1 MEFIQYLI
9 EEYSLEYRALRNCS
23 EEVRGKVSVYMIWGK
38 GVHSNKYT
46 SQFAA
51 SHGDSLSYDFRAS
64 LSMRR

>member
-23 EEVRGKVSVYMIWGK
+23 EEVRGKVSVYMIWAK
-38 GVHSNKYT
+38 GVHSIKYT

-51 SHGDSLSYDFRAS
+51 THGD
-64 LSMRR
+64 